1 MATRECPYCGKE
13 VFLGAIQCP
22 YCRETLPSV
31 TRQAGS
37 SRSSTPGSS
46 DIRKGLLAVLLS
58 AVVGYFAGGYSSLP
72 LPFPIKP
79 FVITYLSPL
88 LFLSGIALSLR
99 GFYIQHKS
107 SSHTTHSSR
116 A

>member
-1 MATRECPYCGKE
+1 MATRRCPFCGKE
-13 VFLGAIQCP
+13 VFERATQCP
-22 YCRETLPSV
+22 YCREGLAAVRVAADSPV
-31 TRQAGS
+31 V
-37 SRSSTPGSS
+37 PGSGE
-46 DIRKGLLAVLLS
+46 IRRGLLAVLLS
-58 AVVGYFAGGYSSLP
+58 AVLGYFAGGYSAMP

-79 FVITYLSPL
+79 FVVVYLSPL

-99 GFYIQHKS
+99 GFYIQHKA

>member
-1 MATRECPYCGKE
+1 MATRQCPFCGKE
-13 VFLGAIQCP
+13 VFERATQCP
-22 YCRETLPSV
+22 YCREGLAAVRVAADSPAV
-31 TRQAGS
+31 
-37 SRSSTPGSS
+37 PGSGE
-46 DIRKGLLAVLLS
+46 IRRGLLAVLLS
-58 AVVGYFAGGYSSLP
+58 AVLGYFAGGYSAMP

-79 FVITYLSPL
+79 FVVVYLSPL

-99 GFYIQHKS
+99 GFYIQHKA

>member
-1 MATRECPYCGKE
+1 MPTRECPFCGKE
-13 VFLGAIQCP
+13 VFGAAIQCP
-22 YCRETLPSV
+22 YCRETMPVAKPL
-31 TRQAGS
+31 AGS
-37 SRSSTPGSS
+37 GGGTPGSS

-79 FVITYLSPL
+79 FVVTYLSPL
-88 LFLSGIALSLR
+88 LLLSGVALSLR
-99 GFYIQHKS
+99 GFYIQHRS
-107 SSHTTHSSR
+107 ASHTTHSSR